1 MKKIIS
7 YFLVFLISFFVFNF
21 DVSANELDT
30 NELNLLNNS
39 EKIINEGIDYNEDIE
54 LNEDNNWSHKC

>member
-30 NELNLLNNS
+30 NELNLLTS
-39 EKIINEGIDYNEDIE
+39 EVREIIKEYELSEVLDNKINFGG
-54 LNEDNNWSHKC
+54 KKM